1 MNNVVSMVNYYI
13 LHKNADD
20 SIVEYIKNKLDK
32 SSVEDLIIIQ
42 IELLY
47 TDPCD
52 KLVSNLVNYINLKIN
67 DVLKNIE
74 LSSLVLLISSLEDKQ
89 KNIKNEIS
97 IKQEEIDNNFKRIQ
111 TKDLNNDNI
120 FDEKDVKIA
129 SSLINKNQDNKFF
142 INKLKSEINS
152 IDIWLINLK
161 NSLNKKIVNISL
173 EELINNYINLLNL
186 LNKNDY
192 INELINKIS
201 KRIDRI
207 LFSTNLLETI
217 TDVIPELDRIYNDN
231 STNKNQIYK
240 LMDYYIDLVDNNI
253 KLRIN
258 KLEYEEKVLL
268 KEKINAI
275 CYDILHNDIRDDD
288 FKVLVINSYLKYL

>member
-20 SIVEYIKNKLDK
+20 SVVEYIKNKLDK
-32 SSVEDLIIIQ
+32 SSIEDLIIIQ

-67 DVLKNIE
+67 VVLKNIE

-89 KNIKNEIS
+89 NNIKNEIS
-97 IKQEEIDNNFKRIQ
+97 IKQEEIDNNFKKIQ

-173 EELINNYINLLNL
+173 QELINNYINLLNL

-275 CYDILHNDIRDDD
+275 CYDILHNDIKDDD

>member
-1 MNNVVSMVNYYI
+1 MNNVVSMVNYYL

-20 SIVEYIKNKLDK
+20 SVIEYIKNKLDK
-32 SSVEDLIIIQ
+32 SSIEDLIIIQ

-47 TDPCD
+47 TDPSD

-67 DVLKNIE
+67 DVLKDIE

-89 KNIKNEIS
+89 NDIKNEINK
-97 IKQEEIDNNFKRIQ
+97 KQEDIDTNFKKIQ
-111 TKDLNNDNI
+111 TKDLNSDNI
-120 FDEKDVKIA
+120 FDDKDVKIA
-129 SSLINKNQDNKFF
+129 STLINKNQDNKFF
-142 INKLKSEINS
+142 INRLKSEINS

-161 NSLNKKIVNISL
+161 NSLNQKIVNISL
-173 EELINNYINLLNL
+173 EELINNYINLLNS

-201 KRIDRI
+201 QRIDGI

-231 STNKNQIYK
+231 SSNKNQIYK

-258 KLEYEEKVLL
+258 RLEYEEKILL

-275 CYDILHNDIRDDD
+275 CYDILHNDTKDDD
-288 FKVLVINSYLKYL
+288 FKVLVISSYLKYL